1 MPILQILALCLAAF
15 FIGVFIHDRWRTWFL
30 LVISLVSVYWL
41 QPFSPIL
48 HLDFWLPSLSIALAV
63 FVWIITRPES
73 PASSKEPWVT
83 AGIITVIVVLIGL
96 LRYLGPLCCLTPSR
110 PPLLYEIFVGIIL
123 ITGLAILFSRSVRAR
138 QGLMIGFII
147 LILCL
152 FAVLKT
158 EPLMV
163 WVSSVLRTLAG
174 RSTSTANMLDLR
186 WLGFSYIAFRL
197 LHVLRDRQN
206 GRLPENKL
214 NEFLV
219 YVFFFPALVAGPI
232 DRSQRF
238 IQDLRKPFSFSTPIA
253 MQSTKRLAWGF
264 FKKFILA
271 DTLALI
277 ALNDLKA
284 MQTTSPGMLWILVYA
299 YALRIFFD
307 FSGYTDIAIGS
318 GQLVGI
324 KLPENFD
331 RPYLKPNLT
340 TFWNSWHMTL
350 AQWFRAYFFNPLTR
364 TLRSSKHPLPMP
376 LIIFTG
382 QLSTMVLIGLWHGI
396 TWNYLIWGI
405 WHGVG
410 LFIHNRWS
418 EFMKLKF
425 PNPEHKTWVARLLG
439 AASIF
444 ITFQYVA
451 IGWVWFALSNPAQS
465 WMVISG
471 LFGYGR

>member
-1 MPILQILALCLAAF
+1 MPILQILILFLAAF
-15 FIGVFIHDRWRTWFL
+15 FTGVFIHDRWRAWFL
-30 LVISLVSVYWL
+30 LVLSLVGVYWL

-48 HLDFWLPSLSIALAV
+48 HLDFWLPSLSIVLAV
-63 FVWIITRPES
+63 FVWAITRPES
-73 PASSKEPWVT
+73 PAPGKEPWVT
-83 AGIITVIVVLIGL
+83 AAIIAVVVVLIGL

-110 PPLLYEIFVGIIL
+110 PPELYQILVGIL
-123 ITGLAILFSRSVRAR
+123 LTTGLAIIFCRSARAR

-152 FAVLKT
+152 FAILKT
-158 EPLMV
+158 EPLAV
-163 WVSSVLRTLAG
+163 WVSSGLRTLAC
-174 RSTSTANMLDLR
+174 RSTSAANVIDLR
-186 WLGFSYIAFRL
+186 WLCFSYIAFRL

-206 GRLPENKL
+206 GRLPEIKL
-214 NEFLV
+214 HEFLV
-219 YVFFFPALVAGPI
+219 YAFFFPTLVAGPI
-232 DRSQRF
+232 DRSQHF
-238 IQDLRKPFSFSTPIA
+238 IQDLRKAFTFSTPVA
-253 MQSTKRLAWGF
+253 MQSTQRIAWGF

-271 DTLALI
+271 DSLALI

-284 MQTTSPGMLWILVYA
+284 VQTTSTGMLWILVYA
-299 YALRIFFD
+299 YAFRIFLD

-318 GQLVGI
+318 SQLVGI

-350 AQWFRAYFFNPLTR
+350 AQWFRAYLFNPLTR
-364 TLRSSKHPLPMP
+364 TLRSSKRPIPMP
-376 LIIFTG
+376 LIIFIG

-418 EFMKLKF
+418 EFMKIKF
-425 PNPEHKTWVARLLG
+425 PNPGQNTWITRLLG
-439 AASIF
+439 AAGIF

-465 WMVISG
+465 WLVISG

>member
-1 MPILQILALCLAAF
+1 MPILQILILCLAAF
-15 FIGVFIHDRWRTWFL
+15 LIGALIHDRWRAWFL
-30 LVISLVSVYWL
+30 CVISLVGIYWL
-41 QPFSPIL
+41 QPFSPLL

-63 FVWIITRPES
+63 FVWVITRPDS
-73 PASSKEPWVT
+73 PGTTKEPWIT
-83 AGIITVIVVLIGL
+83 AGLIAGVVVMIGL

-110 PPLLYEIFVGIIL
+110 PPELYQILAAIIL
-123 ITGLAILFSRSVRAR
+123 IMAAAILFSRTSRVRR
-138 QGLMIGFII
+138 SLMVVFII

-158 EPLMV
+158 EPLAI
-163 WVSSVLRTLAG
+163 WVSTGLRALAG
-174 RSTSTANMLDLR
+174 RSTSAASTVDLR

-206 GRLPENKL
+206 GRLPEIKL
-214 NEFLV
+214 HEFLV
-219 YVFFFPALVAGPI
+219 YIFFFPTLVAGPI
-232 DRSQRF
+232 DRSQHF
-238 IQDLRKPFSFSTPIA
+238 IQDLRKPFSLSTPIL
-253 MQSTKRLAWGF
+253 MQSTQRIAWGF
-264 FKKFILA
+264 FKKFVLA
-271 DTLALI
+271 DLLALI
-277 ALNDLKA
+277 AINGTIA
-284 MQTTSPGMLWILVYA
+284 AQTTSTGLLWVLVYA
-299 YALRIFFD
+299 YTFRIYFD

-324 KLPENFD
+324 HLPENFD

-364 TLRSSKHPLPMP
+364 TLRSSKPPIPMP

-382 QLSTMVLIGLWHGI
+382 QLSTMVLIGLWHGF

-405 WHGVG
+405 WHGMG

-418 EFMKLKF
+418 DVIKAKY
-425 PNPEHKTWVARLLG
+425 PNTNQKKWVARLFG
-439 AASIF
+439 TVSIF

-451 IGWVWFALSNPAQS
+451 LGWVWFALTDPAQS
-465 WMVISG
+465 WMVIRG